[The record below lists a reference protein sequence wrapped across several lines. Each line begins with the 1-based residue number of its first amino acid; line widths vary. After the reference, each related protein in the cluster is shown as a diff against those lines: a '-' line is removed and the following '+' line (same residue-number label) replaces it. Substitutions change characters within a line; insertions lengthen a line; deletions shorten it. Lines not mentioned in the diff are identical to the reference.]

1 MCGALRYIGRE
12 DGGYIIC
19 MCVCVY
25 VFFLLG
31 VCDIYVFTIHVTYV
45 CISGFELHSKSQNDH
60 T

>member
-31 VCDIYVFTIHVTYV
+31 VYDIYVFYHTCDI
-45 CISGFELHSKSQNDH
+45 CIYGFELHSKSQNDH